1 MIAKRKFARRR
12 RMNPRFVAI
21 LAALALTVGIAVGG
35 TVAFLIDKTESVTNE
50 FTPSSS
56 SVEIDEDFNGTVKKN
71 VTAVNTGDIPVYIR
85 ILLVT
90 YRVDENGARI
100 GGSAQI
106 PDFIPG
112 DGWIEKNGYYYYHAP
127 VAPGMSP
134 DTPLIGEDGITLIE
148 YEDADGGRQ
157 VVEVIAEAIQA
168 QPESAVR
175 DAWGFVPGGE

>member
-1 MIAKRKFARRR
+1 MSVKKRFARRR
-12 RMNPRFVAI
+12 RLNPRFAAI
-21 LAALALTVGIAVGG
+21 LAVLALTVGIAVGG
-35 TVAFLIDKTESVTNE
+35 TVAFLIDRTEPVENR
-50 FTPSSS
+50 FAPSSAT
-56 SVEIDEDFNGTVKKN
+56 VEIEEEFDGTVKKN

-90 YRVDENGARI
+90 YRVNETGERI
-100 GGSAQI
+100 GGEAQI
-106 PDFIPG
+106 PPFTPG
-112 DGWIEKNGYYYYHAP
+112 SGWIHRDGYYYYSAP
-127 VAPGMSP
+127 VDPGRTP